1 MVGGH
6 VDLPIGAFV
15 NLIAEHFEK
24 LPDKVQ
30 GLINFEKFSLISAEV
45 SEFQQYQPIPY
56 ASLQPS
62 GTAQRWYRPTTRHT
76 TRAAHDTRD
85 TVH

>member
-1 MVGGH
+1 
-6 VDLPIGAFV
+6 V

-62 GTAQRWYRPTTRHT
+62 GTAQRWYDTHT
-76 TRAAHDTRD
+76 T
-85 TVH
+85 